1 MRLSAGILSFLLAWN
16 VVAAPTGHTLS
27 GTVLDADGLAPL
39 PGAVVTLDG
48 GALWAVTDEKGEF
61 RLTNVGE
68 GTYILAASCLGY
80 VEESRSISV
89 KADVSGLKFT
99 LHESSLA
106 LKEVVVTA
114 QKGSDAVG
122 TSHTLGRDALN
133 HLQMSS
139 MSDMAS
145 LLPGGKTVNPDL
157 TASNSFSLRS
167 GGSSAANAAF
177 ATALEVDG
185 VRLGNNAAFGSMS
198 GVDTRSIAV
207 DNVESVE
214 ILTGVP
220 SAEYGDLNSGMVR
233 IHTRKGR
240 TPLRISFSVNP
251 RTYQTSVSK
260 GVDLQK
266 KRGVLNLSA
275 EWARATKKLVSPY
288 ESYTRSGFSLAYSNT
303 FAGKLRFEAGV
314 TGNLGG
320 MNSEDDPDAFSGE
333 YGKARDNALRAN
345 SSLNWQ
351 LNRGWITSLK
361 LEGSVNYSDNRTHE
375 HRFHTYGSV
384 QPAVHAESEGYY
396 LADRLPLTY
405 YSDQIVDS
413 RELDY
418 AASLKY
424 SWDRRFDDVRSRLK
438 AGVQWKSN
446 GNVGRGEWYEDAAKA
461 ANGYRPRPYSD
472 YPFMHNVSYYAEED
486 LTLPLGR
493 TSLQIVGGLRMETVY
508 IEGSSYDDMNTLSPR
523 FNAKWTL
530 CDALALRAGWGLT
543 EKLPSFYILYPKQEY
558 RDIQT
563 FGFSHGD
570 SSSYV
575 YYTQPYSVLYNPDL
589 QWQRGRN
596 AEAGLDA
603 TLFGA
608 EVSLVGFWNR
618 TLHPYKLS
626 SRYTPFSYD
635 ILSLPDGYSIPDDPQ
650 IKVDSST
657 GAVYV
662 RESDSDFWT
671 QMDVKVTD
679 RTFVRST
686 CQDNGA
692 KTDRAGAELT
702 VDFPQIEPIFTQ
714 FRLDASYTWTRY
726 VDESLSYYYQTG
738 WSHTQIANRSYQ
750 YVGIYANGGSS
761 TAVVN
766 GRVTH
771 NLDANLTAITHIP
784 QARLIITCR
793 LEASLLKRSRNLSRY
808 RGADY
813 AFTVSENGK
822 SATGGNIA
830 DGNSYTAVWPVAYM
844 DTDGTIHEFTAAEAA
859 LPEFQNLIIKSGN
872 AYTFARDGYPAYM
885 SANLSITKEIGDH
898 LSLSFFANNFTNS
911 RPYVISMATGVG
923 AIFTP
928 AFYYGLSCRIKM

>member
-1 MRLSAGILSFLLAWN
+1 MRLIASLLLSLLAWSLG
-16 VVAAPTGHTLS
+16 AAPTGHTLA
-27 GTVLDADGLAPL
+27 GVVLDADGNAPL
-39 PGAVVTLDG
+39 AGVVVTLDG
-48 GALWAVTDEKGEF
+48 GTLWAVTDEKGEF
-61 RLTNVGE
+61 RLTNVQN
-68 GTYILAASCLGY
+68 GTYTLAASCLGY
-80 VEESRSISV
+80 VDESQSISV
-89 KADVSGLKFT
+89 KGDMLELRFVM
-99 LHESSLA
+99 HESSLA

-157 TASNSFSLRS
+157 TSSSSFSLRS

-177 ATALEVDG
+177 STAVEVDG
-185 VRLGNNAAFGSMS
+185 VRLGNNAAFGSMG

-214 ILTGVP
+214 IVTGVP
-220 SAEYGDLNSGMVR
+220 SVEYGDLNSGMVR

-240 TPLRISFSVNP
+240 TPLRVSFSVNP

-266 KRGVLNLSA
+266 DRGVLNVSA
-275 EWARATKKLVSPY
+275 EWAKATKKLISPY
-288 ESYTRSGFSLAYSNT
+288 ESYTRTGLSLAYSNT

-333 YGKARDNALRAN
+333 YSKARDNALRAN
-345 SSLNWQ
+345 TSLTWQ

-361 LEGSVNYSDNRTHE
+361 FEGSVNYADNRTHD
-375 HRFHTYGSV
+375 HKFNTYGSV
-384 QPAVHAESEGYY
+384 QPSVHAENEGYY

-413 RELDY
+413 KELDY
-418 AASLKY
+418 AASFKY
-424 SWDRRFDDVRSRLK
+424 DWDRRFGEIRSHLK
-438 AGVQWKSN
+438 AGVQWKAN
-446 GNVGRGEWYEDAAKA
+446 GNVGQGEWYENPELA

-486 LTLPLGR
+486 LTLPLGSTR
-493 TSLQIVGGLRMETVY
+493 LQLVGGLRMETVY
-508 IEGSSYDDMNTLSPR
+508 IKGSSYKDMNTLSPR

-530 CDALALRAGWGLT
+530 SDGLALRAGWGIT

-563 FGFSHGD
+563 FGFSHGE

-575 YYTQPYSVLYNPDL
+575 YYTQPYSVLYNENL
-589 QWQRGRN
+589 KWQRGRN
-596 AEAGLDA
+596 AEVGIDA
-603 TLFGA
+603 SLLGTK
-608 EVSLVGFWNR
+608 VSLVGFWNR
-618 TLHPYKLS
+618 TLYPYRLS
-626 SRYTPFSYD
+626 SSYTPISYD
-635 ILSLPDGYSIPDDPQ
+635 ILRLPDGYSIPDDPQ
-650 IKVDSST
+650 IKVDSNT
-657 GAVYV
+657 GAVYM

-671 QMDVKVTD
+671 QMDTKVTD
-679 RTFVRST
+679 RTFVKST
-686 CQDNGA
+686 YQDNGA
-692 KTDRAGAELT
+692 KADRAGAELT

-714 FRLDASYTWTRY
+714 FRLDASYTWTRT
-726 VDESLSYYYQTG
+726 VDESLAYYYQTG
-738 WSHTQIANRSYQ
+738 WSHTGIANRSYQ
-750 YVGIYANGGSS
+750 YVGIYANGGNS

-766 GRVTH
+766 GKVTH

-793 LEASLLKRSRNLSRY
+793 LEASLLTRSRNLSRY
-808 RGADY
+808 NGGSY
-813 AFTVSENGK
+813 AFTVSADSK
-822 SATGGNIA
+822 TATGGNIN
-830 DGNSYTAVWPVAYM
+830 DGDSYTAIWPVAYM
-844 DTDGTIHEFTAAEAA
+844 DLDGNVHEFTAAEAA
-859 LPEFQNLIIKSGN
+859 QPEFQNLIIKSGN
-872 AYTFARDGYPAYM
+872 AYTFAQDGYPAYF
-885 SANLSITKEIGDH
+885 SANLSITKEIGEH
-898 LSLSFFANNFTNS
+898 VSLSFFANNFTNS

-928 AFYYGLSCRIKM
+928 SFYYGLSCRIKM

>member
-1 MRLSAGILSFLLAWN
+1 MRLIASILFALLAWSLGS
-16 VVAAPTGHTLS
+16 APTGHTLE
-27 GTVLDADGLAPL
+27 GVVLDADGNAPL
-39 PGAVVTLDG
+39 AGVVVTLDG
-48 GALWAVTDEKGEF
+48 GTLWAVTDEKGEF
-61 RLTNVGE
+61 RLTNVQN
-68 GTYILAASCLGY
+68 GTYTLAASCLGY
-80 VEESRSISV
+80 VDESQSISV
-89 KADVSGLKFT
+89 KGDMLELKFVM
-99 LHESSLA
+99 HESSLA

-157 TASNSFSLRS
+157 TSSNSFSLRS

-177 ATALEVDG
+177 STAVEVDG

-214 ILTGVP
+214 IVTGVP
-220 SAEYGDLNSGMVR
+220 SVEYGDLNSGMVR

-240 TPLRISFSVNP
+240 TPLRVSFSVNP

-266 KRGVLNLSA
+266 DRGVLNVSA
-275 EWARATKKLVSPY
+275 EWAKATKKLISPY
-288 ESYTRSGFSLAYSNT
+288 ESYTRTGLSLAYSNT

-333 YGKARDNALRAN
+333 YSKARDNALRAN
-345 SSLNWQ
+345 TSLTWQ
-351 LNRGWITSLK
+351 LNRSWITSLK
-361 LEGSVNYSDNRTHE
+361 FEGSVNYADNRTHD
-375 HRFHTYGSV
+375 HKFNTYGSV

-413 RELDY
+413 KELDY
-418 AASLKY
+418 AASFKY
-424 SWDRRFDDVRSRLK
+424 DWDRRFGEIRSHLK
-438 AGVQWKSN
+438 AGVQWKAN
-446 GNVGRGEWYEDAAKA
+446 GNVGQGEWYENPELA

-486 LTLPLGR
+486 VTLPLGS
-493 TSLQIVGGLRMETVY
+493 TKLQLVGGLRMETVY
-508 IEGSSYDDMNTLSPR
+508 IKGSSYEDMNTLSPR

-530 CDALALRAGWGLT
+530 FDGLSLRAGWGIT

-563 FGFSHGD
+563 FGFSHGE

-575 YYTQPYSVLYNPDL
+575 YYTQPYSVLYNENL
-589 QWQRGRN
+589 KWQRGRN
-596 AEAGLDA
+596 AEVGVDA
-603 TLFGA
+603 SFLGTK
-608 EVSLVGFWNR
+608 VSLVGFWNR
-618 TLHPYKLS
+618 TLYPYRLS
-626 SRYTPFSYD
+626 SSYTPISYD
-635 ILSLPDGYSIPDDPQ
+635 ILRLPDGYSIPDNPQ
-650 IKVDSST
+650 IKVDSNT
-657 GAVYV
+657 GAVYM

-671 QMDVKVTD
+671 QMETKVTD
-679 RTFVRST
+679 RTFVKST
-686 CQDNGA
+686 YQDNGA
-692 KTDRAGAELT
+692 KADRAGAELT

-714 FRLDASYTWTRY
+714 FRLDASYTWTRT
-726 VDESLSYYYQTG
+726 VDESLAYYYQTG
-738 WSHTQIANRSYQ
+738 WSHTSIANRSYQ
-750 YVGIYANGGSS
+750 YVGIYANGGNS

-766 GRVTH
+766 GKVTH

-793 LEASLLKRSRNLSRY
+793 LEASLLTRSRNLSRY
-808 RGADY
+808 NGSDY
-813 AFTVSENGK
+813 AFTVSADSK
-822 SATGGNIA
+822 IATGGNIY
-830 DGNSYTAVWPVAYM
+830 DGDSYTAIWPVAYM
-844 DTDGTIHEFTAAEAA
+844 DLAGNVHEFTAAEAA
-859 LPEFQNLIIKSGN
+859 QPEFQNLIIKSGN
-872 AYTFARDGYPAYM
+872 AYTFAQDGYPAYF
-885 SANLSITKEIGDH
+885 SANLSITKEIGEH
-898 LSLSFFANNFTNS
+898 VSLSFFANNFTNS

-928 AFYYGLSCRIKM
+928 SFYYGLSCRIKM

>member
-1 MRLSAGILSFLLAWN
+1 MRLITSILFTLLAWSLG
-16 VVAAPTGHTLS
+16 AAPTGHTLE
-27 GTVLDADGLAPL
+27 GVVLDADGNAPL
-39 PGAVVTLDG
+39 AGVVVTLDG
-48 GALWAVTDEKGEF
+48 GTLWAVTDEKGQF
-61 RLTNVGE
+61 RLTNVQS
-68 GTYILAASCLGY
+68 GTYTLAASCLGY
-80 VEESRSISV
+80 VDESQSISV
-89 KADVSGLKFT
+89 KGDMLELKFT

-139 MSDMAS
+139 MSDMSS

-157 TASNSFSLRS
+157 TSSSSFSLRS
-167 GGSSAANAAF
+167 GGSAAANAAF
-177 ATALEVDG
+177 STAVEVDG

-214 ILTGVP
+214 IVTGVP
-220 SAEYGDLNSGMVR
+220 SVEYGDLNSGMVR

-240 TPLRISFSVNP
+240 TPLRVSFSVNP

-266 KRGVLNLSA
+266 DRGVLNVSA

-288 ESYTRSGFSLAYSNT
+288 ESYTRTGLSLAYSNT

-333 YGKARDNALRAN
+333 YSKARDNALRAN
-345 SSLNWQ
+345 TSLTWQ
-351 LNRGWITSLK
+351 LNRSWITSLK
-361 LEGSVNYSDNRTHE
+361 FEGSVNYADNRTHD
-375 HRFHTYGSV
+375 HKFNTYGSV

-396 LADRLPLTY
+396 LSDRLPLTY

-413 RELDY
+413 KELDY
-418 AASLKY
+418 AASFKY
-424 SWDRRFDDVRSRLK
+424 DWDRRFGDVRSHLK
-438 AGVQWKSN
+438 AGVQWKAN
-446 GNVGRGEWYEDAAKA
+446 GNVGQGEWYEDPELA

-486 LTLPLGR
+486 FTLPLGS
-493 TSLQIVGGLRMETVY
+493 TKLQLVGGLRMETVY
-508 IEGSSYDDMNTLSPR
+508 IKGSRYEDMNTLSPR

-530 CDALALRAGWGLT
+530 FEGLALRAGWGIT

-575 YYTQPYSVLYNPDL
+575 YYTQPYSVLYNDNL
-589 QWQRGRN
+589 KWQRGRN
-596 AEAGLDA
+596 AEVGIDA
-603 TLFGA
+603 SFLGTK
-608 EVSLVGFWNR
+608 VSLVGFWNR
-618 TLHPYKLS
+618 TLYPYRLS
-626 SRYTPFSYD
+626 SRYTPISYD
-635 ILSLPDGYSIPDDPQ
+635 ILQLPDGYSIPDDPQ
-650 IKVDSST
+650 IKVDSNT
-657 GAVYV
+657 GAVYM
-662 RESDSDFWT
+662 RGSDSDFWT

-679 RTFVRST
+679 RTFVKST
-686 CQDNGA
+686 YQDNGA
-692 KTDRAGAELT
+692 TADRAGAELT

-714 FRLDASYTWTRY
+714 LRLDASYNWTRT
-726 VDESLSYYYQTG
+726 VDESLAYCYQTG
-738 WSHTQIANRSYQ
+738 WSHTSIANRSYQ
-750 YVGIYANGGSS
+750 YVGIYANGGNS

-766 GRVTH
+766 GKVTH

-784 QARLIITCR
+784 QARLVITCR
-793 LEASLLKRSRNLSRY
+793 LEASLLTRSRNLSRY
-808 RGADY
+808 NGGDY
-813 AFTVSENGK
+813 AFTVSEGSK
-822 SATGGNIA
+822 TATGGNIY
-830 DGNSYTAVWPVAYM
+830 DGDSYTAVWPVAYM
-844 DTDGTIHEFTAAEAA
+844 DLDGNVHEFTAAEAA

-872 AYTFARDGYPAYM
+872 AYTFARDGYPAYF
-885 SANLSITKEIGDH
+885 SANLSITKEIGEH
-898 LSLSFFANNFTNS
+898 VSLSFFANNFTNS

-928 AFYYGLSCRIKM
+928 SFYYGLSCRIKM